1 MFCRCPRK
9 GGFMPD
15 RYLPP
20 IHPCSSCGSREQKL
34 ESCLPAGRRHEL
46 WRVVCPCGCAL
57 TQWAVSEGAA
67 IRLWNRFL
75 GENSEQ

>member
-1 MFCRCPRK
+1 
-9 GGFMPD
+9 MPD

-20 IHPCSSCGSREQKL
+20 ILPCSTCGSHEQKL
-34 ESCLPAGRRHEL
+34 ESCLPAGRRHAL

-75 GENSEQ
+75 GENPEQ

>member
-1 MFCRCPRK
+1 
-9 GGFMPD
+9 MPD
-15 RYLPP
+15 QYLPP
-20 IHPCSSCGSREQKL
+20 ILPCSTCGSREQKL

-57 TQWAVSEGAA
+57 TQWAVSQGAA

-75 GENSEQ
+75 GEEHDN